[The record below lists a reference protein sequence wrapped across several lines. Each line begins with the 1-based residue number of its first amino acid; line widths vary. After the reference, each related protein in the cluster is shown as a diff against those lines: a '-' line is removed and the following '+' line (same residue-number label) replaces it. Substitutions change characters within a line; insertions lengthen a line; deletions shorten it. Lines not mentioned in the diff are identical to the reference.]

1 MGSALNIDQLLTAVW
16 ETVFMTFVSL
26 FFASLFGLLIGI
38 LLYCT
43 QSDGLLE
50 NRIINRIADVI
61 VNILRAIPFLILLI
75 LLIPITRALVGTMLG
90 AKAAL
95 PPLIA
100 AATPFFARM
109 CVIAFQEVDK
119 GTIEASKAMG
129 ASNSQIILKVLLP
142 ESMPA
147 IVSGIAVTGISLV
160 GYTAMAGA
168 IGGGGLGSIALM
180 RGHARNQR
188 LVLYV
193 AVIILVVLVQIIQT
207 IGTKLTIK
215 TDKRINK

>member
-1 MGSALNIDQLLTAVW
+1 MGTTLNFEQLLTAVW

-26 FFASLFGLLIGI
+26 FFAFVFGLMIGI

-43 QSDGLLE
+43 QSGGLFQ
-50 NRIINRIADVI
+50 NRIVNRITDVI
-61 VNILRAIPFLILLI
+61 VNVLRAIPFLILLI
-75 LLIPITRALVGTMLG
+75 LLIPLTRALVGSMLG

-100 AATPFFARM
+100 ASTPFYARM

-129 ASNSQIILKVLLP
+129 ASNGQIIRKVLLP
-142 ESMPA
+142 EALPA

-168 IGGGGLGSIALM
+168 IGAGGLGNLAYM
-180 RGHARNQR
+180 YGFARRNDA
-188 LVLYV
+188 VLYTST
-193 AVIILVVLVQIIQT
+193 VIIVLIVFAIQWVGDA
-207 IGTKLTIK
+207 IVKKI
-215 TDKRINK
+215 DKR

>member
-1 MGSALNIDQLLTAVW
+1 MSETTLNIEQLLTAVY

-26 FFASLFGLLIGI
+26 AFASVFGLLIGI

-43 QSDGLLE
+43 QSGGLFE
-50 NRIINRIADVI
+50 NRIINRITDMI
-61 VNILRAIPFLILLI
+61 VNIMRAIPFLILLI
-75 LLIPITRALVGTMLG
+75 LLIPLTRALVGTMLG

-100 AATPFFARM
+100 ASTPFFARM

-129 ASNSQIILKVLLP
+129 ASTVQIITKVLLP
-142 ESMPA
+142 EAMPA

-168 IGGGGLGSIALM
+168 IGAGGLGNLAYM
-180 RGHARNQR
+180 YGFARRNPA
-188 LVLYV
+188 VLYTST
-193 AVIILVVLVQIIQT
+193 VIIVLIVFAIQWAGDA
-207 IGTKLTIK
+207 IVKRI
-215 TDKRINK
+215 DKR

>member
-61 VNILRAIPFLILLI
+61 VNVLRAIPFLILLI

-142 ESMPA
+142 ESLPA

-168 IGGGGLGSIALM
+168 IGAGGLGNLAYM
-180 RGHARNQR
+180 YGFARRNNA
-188 LVLYV
+188 VLYT
-193 AVIILVVLVQIIQT
+193 ATVIIVLIVFAIQW
-207 IGTKLTIK
+207 IGDAIVKKI
-215 TDKRINK
+215 DKR

>member
-1 MGSALNIDQLLTAVW
+1 MGSALNINQLLTAVW

-61 VNILRAIPFLILLI
+61 VNVLRAIPFLILLI

-168 IGGGGLGSIALM
+168 IGAGGLGNLAYM
-180 RGHARNQR
+180 YGFARRNNA
-188 LVLYV
+188 VLYT
-193 AVIILVVLVQIIQT
+193 ATVIIVLIVFAIQW
-207 IGTKLTIK
+207 IGDAIVKKI
-215 TDKRINK
+215 DKR

>member
-1 MGSALNIDQLLTAVW
+1 MGTTLNFEQLLTAVW

-26 FFASLFGLLIGI
+26 FFASVFGLMIGI

-43 QSDGLLE
+43 QSGGLFQ
-50 NRIINRIADVI
+50 NRIINRITDVI
-61 VNILRAIPFLILLI
+61 VNVLRAIPFLILLI
-75 LLIPITRALVGTMLG
+75 LLIPLTRALVGSMLG

-100 AATPFFARM
+100 ASTPFYARM

-129 ASNSQIILKVLLP
+129 ASNGQIIRKVLLP
-142 ESMPA
+142 EALPA

-168 IGGGGLGSIALM
+168 IGAGGLGNLAYM
-180 RGHARNQR
+180 YGFARRNDA
-188 LVLYV
+188 VLYTST
-193 AVIILVVLVQIIQT
+193 VIIVLIVFAIQWAGDA
-207 IGTKLTIK
+207 IVKKI
-215 TDKRINK
+215 DKR